1 MNLPPIV
8 TRNAGLKVASLVI
21 ASLFWLYVDAGRFGQ
36 ARFQV
41 PVVLTGLPDD
51 MAVSGEPPARV
62 DVDMGGSRLA
72 LMALRP
78 GSLRLTLDMSGLR
91 EGPVSFTNLEKLVS
105 TANALQVTRVYPS
118 RIELVL
124 ARKANQP

>member
-1 MNLPPIV
+1 MNLPLVV

-21 ASLFWLYVDAGRFGQ
+21 ASLFWLYVDAGRYGQ
-36 ARFQV
+36 ARLQV

-51 MAVSGEPPARV
+51 MAVSEKPPPRV
-62 DVDMGGSRLA
+62 EVVMGGSRLA

-78 GSLRLTLDMSGLR
+78 GSIRLTLDMSGLR
-91 EGPVSFTNLEKLVS
+91 EGSVSFTNLENLVS

-124 ARKANQP
+124 ARKADQP